1 MKLGLFGVNMGRFAA
16 PEIMVP
22 AALAA
27 EAAGYESL
35 WCGEHVALPDP
46 RTPASP
52 LPPQHATLDPVVA
65 FAHLAA
71 ATKTI
76 RFGTGIIILP
86 QRNPV
91 VLAKELTTLDV
102 LSGGRLIF
110 GLGVGYL
117 QPEFEAVGAPF
128 AERGPRTD
136 EHLAAIL
143 ALWTMEKPAFA
154 GRFVRFSGIDAQ
166 PRPVQRPH
174 PPIVVGG
181 WSEAAFRRAARS
193 ANGWYGFSMDVETTA
208 QHLAKLR
215 TILAET
221 DRPAALGPLEIS
233 ITPPGRAA
241 DADRHPAVEP
251 DVAMRYRDLGV
262 DRLIVHCRAR
272 GRDAVLEEIADTAER
287 LRPAL

>member
-1 MKLGLFGVNMGRFAA
+1 MKLGLFGLNMGRYAV
-16 PEIMVP
+16 PEIMLP
-22 AALAA
+22 AAQAA

-35 WCGEHVALPDP
+35 WCGEHVVLPDP
-46 RTPASP
+46 RTPVSP
-52 LPPQHATLDPVVA
+52 LAPQHPTLDPVVA
-65 FAHLAA
+65 FAYLAA
-71 ATKTI
+71 ATRTI
-76 RFGTGIIILP
+76 RLGTGIVILP
-86 QRNPV
+86 QRNPL

-102 LSGGRLIF
+102 LSRGRLIF

-117 QPEFEAVGAPF
+117 KEEFDAVGANF
-128 AERGPRTD
+128 AERGARTD

-154 GRFVRFSGIDAQ
+154 GGSVRFSGVDAQ
-166 PRPVQRPH
+166 PRPAQRPH
-174 PPIVVGG
+174 PPVVVGG

-208 QHLAKLR
+208 KHLARLR
-215 TILAET
+215 AILAET

-241 DADRHPAVEP
+241 DAETRPATELE
-251 DVAMRYRDLGV
+251 AALRYRELGV
-262 DRLIVHCRAR
+262 DRLIVHCR
-272 GRDAVLEEIADTAER
+272 GRDAAAVVGELEGTMER

>member
-1 MKLGLFGVNMGRFAA
+1 MKLGLFGLNMGRFAA
-16 PEIMVP
+16 PEVMVP
-22 AALAA
+22 AAQAA

-71 ATKTI
+71 ATKQI
-76 RFGTGIIILP
+76 RLATGIIILP

-102 LSGGRLIF
+102 LSQGRLIF
-110 GLGVGYL
+110 GVGVGYL
-117 QPEFEAVGAPF
+117 KEEFEAIGVPF
-128 AERGPRTD
+128 AERGARTD
-136 EHLAAIL
+136 ENLAAIL

-154 GRFVRFSGIDAQ
+154 GRFVRFSSVDAQ

-193 ANGWYGFSMDVETTA
+193 ANGWYGFNMDVETA
-208 QHLAKLR
+208 AKHLAALR
-215 TILAET
+215 AILAEA

-241 DADRHPAVEP
+241 DAEGRPAI
-251 DVAMRYRDLGV
+251 DADAAKRYRDLGV
-262 DRLIVHCRAR
+262 DRLVVHCR
-272 GRDAVLEEIADTAER
+272 GREREAIVAEITGAAER
-287 LRPAL
+287 LGPAL